1 MDIAVEDGES
11 DATVEIE
18 RERDEGKRRG
28 RGDLVSSRS
37 DDDRTVAVGLK
48 SV

>member
-1 MDIAVEDGES
+1 LDIAVEDAGS
-11 DATVEIE
+11 DVT
-18 RERDEGKRRG
+18 RERGKGEG